1 MFWHVHTCPSPPH
14 HSFETQRSRPDPP
27 AADPPVL
34 LLRLAA
40 HDAHVALA
48 ARRRYLQL
56 RDGAIDTAPLHDCRA
71 RRVQLERHVPAVAS
85 STQSLTTAADRK
97 QETGRLTQ
105 GATPETPRSA
115 LACCAAAASSAVF
128 GGVCSAA
135 SSLVPSADNTQG
147 QQKGKGRNRADG
159 VRFCLT
165 SPPPVCHIGN
175 RHPGSLAARDGE
187 TALRTSDA
195 ASSVRPS
202 SAATFPSSHQS
213 LFAWQTNG
221 RSRKVVRAS
230 DRFIMVWSGSPICV
244 LQRHNVLGLVPQKVK
259 SKMPC
264 GYGRRPTH
272 RRNGKT
278 ACSSTFSA
286 LDGRGG
292 TIDAGR

>member
-1 MFWHVHTCPSPPH
+1 M
-14 HSFETQRSRPDPP
+14 
-27 AADPPVL
+27 

-71 RRVQLERHVPAVAS
+71 RRVQLERHVPAAAS
-85 STQSLTTAADRK
+85 STQSLTTKKEEAGNRQTYSEGHAGNTKICPCLLCCSSIECSVWRSMLC
-97 QETGRLTQ
+97 GIIV
-105 GATPETPRSA
+105 GA
-115 LACCAAAASSAVF
+115 
-128 GGVCSAA
+128 VCRQ
-135 SSLVPSADNTQG
+135 TQG
-147 QQKGKGRNRADG
+147 QQKCKGRNRADG